1 MSFDVHGHAQLESAQ
16 SMSAQSASAQSASA
30 RAQSVQAPSVRAAST
45 RAPVVTALPSARA
58 SSATR
63 LCLWLA
69 AAGIGTSLA
78 SIIAVSLARKSWMG
92 PPLPMPRVGPPFEL
106 TSWHLPLDTV
116 AVVLW
121 FSAIAGGIGVA
132 AGLVAVRRG
141 ARPPVR
147 LLLITAVIV
156 VAVLTV
162 LPPVGSTDSLDYMA
176 FGRMMALGH
185 SPYVMVPWDLIHIH
199 DAVGKSIPWEWGR
212 NTTPYG
218 PAATVE
224 EFVAAVLGGTSAARI
239 VFWLKLAN
247 ALAFGLVAYTADRL
261 LRADPAARLR
271 AHLLWTINPL
281 LIWQLIAAAHL
292 DVLAAVAGML
302 GLVLAGGWP
311 TATTGHP
318 RLGRVLAGGALIGVA
333 ADVKITFALFGI
345 GLLWTIR
352 RNVLA
357 CGAAIFGMLAVLL
370 PSYAWFGPP
379 AIRSVVER
387 GDRTTA
393 DNFYQLF
400 TSAKHGFLMQHVG
413 LVAALVVAAVALV
426 TMSRLPGRTGSQP
439 AIYAALALSIA
450 WLFVWQYQLPSYDAM
465 VICLLILVPAGWL
478 DWLVI
483 VRLTAATVALM
494 PGNPTPLQSH
504 LMARIALDIITVGV
518 PIVLFA
524 AVGVLVVGC
533 LLQRRS
539 GAPPAVAPVAPA
551 S

>member
-1 MSFDVHGHAQLESAQ
+1 MSFDVHGRAQLQSALSGSAQ
-16 SMSAQSASAQSASA
+16 AQSTRAQSAPSPLVTTITPA
-30 RAQSVQAPSVRAAST
+30 RPERLA
-45 RAPVVTALPSARA
+45 
-58 SSATR
+58 R

-69 AAGIGTSLA
+69 AAGIGISLA
-78 SIIAVSLARKSWMG
+78 STIAVSLARKSWMG
-92 PPLPMPRVGPPFEL
+92 PPLPMPRIGPPFEL
-106 TSWHLPLDTV
+106 TSWQLPLDTV
-116 AVVLW
+116 AVGLW
-121 FSAIAGGIGVA
+121 LSAIAGGIGIA
-132 AGLVAVRRG
+132 AGLIAVRRG
-141 ARPPVR
+141 ARPSIR
-147 LLLITAVIV
+147 LLVITAAVV

-185 SPYVMVPWDLIHIH
+185 SPYVMVPWDLIHMH
-199 DAVGKSIPWEWGR
+199 DPVGKSIPWEWGR

-224 EFVAAVLGGTSAARI
+224 EYVAALLGGTSAARI

-247 ALAFGLVAYTADRL
+247 ALAFGLVAYVADRL

-292 DVLAAVAGML
+292 DVLAAAAGML
-302 GLVLAGGWP
+302 GLVVAGGWP
-311 TATTGHP
+311 ASAAGNP

-333 ADVKITFALFGI
+333 ADVKITFALFGL

-357 CGAAIFGMLAVLL
+357 CAAAIGGMLAVLL
-370 PSYAWFGPP
+370 PSYAWFGMP
-379 AIRSVVER
+379 AIRSVAER

-413 LVAALVVAAVALV
+413 LVAALVVVAVALV
-426 TMSRLPGRTGSQP
+426 TLSRLPGRAASQP
-439 AIYAALALSIA
+439 AIYAAFALSIA

-465 VICLLILVPAGWL
+465 VICLLILMPAGWL
-478 DWLVI
+478 DWLIV
-483 VRLTAATVALM
+483 VRLTAATIALM
-494 PGNPTPLQSH
+494 PGNPTPLRSH
-504 LMARIALDIITVGV
+504 LMARVALDIITVAV
-518 PIVLFA
+518 PIVLVTAVA
-524 AVGVLVVGC
+524 ALVVGC
-533 LLQRRS
+533 LLQRRA
-539 GAPPAVAPVAPA
+539 GPPPTVAPA
-551 S
+551 